1 MTDRWTYRFTERA
14 RDELRTLDEETAVRV
29 VEKLEDVVSSEFRE
43 PPDWAEQLERL
54 PYHKLRVGEYRAV
67 VLVMREDKF
76 LEVHSVGHRRSVYDS
91 F

>member
-1 MTDRWTYRFTERA
+1 
-14 RDELRTLDEETAVRV
+14 VRV

-43 PPDWAEQLERL
+43 PPDWVEQLEGL

-67 VLVMREDKF
+67 VLVVREGKI
-76 LEVHSVGHRRSVYDS
+76 LEVHSVGHRRNVYDS